1 MDKAGYNARTKLE
14 DSDDDFDEFYDRT
27 NRKPVVTKTQEKSE

>member
-1 MDKAGYNARTKLE
+1 MDKAGYYARTKLE

-27 NRKPVVTKTQEKSE
+27 KRKPVTKTDKTPE